1 VSTLFVT
8 ASGTE
13 IGKTF
18 VCRRLIAELK
28 AAGQPLRAVKPV
40 ASGFDADDP
49 GGTDTVLLLKALG
62 IDPTPE
68 RIDATTPWRF
78 RLPLSPDMAAS
89 REGRTIDFDGLVA
102 FCRSTQ
108 PGALTLIEGIGGV
121 MTPIGE
127 RLTVLDWI
135 AALRCPALLVTGG
148 YLGTLSHTLTAAGML
163 AARKVDVAAIIVN
176 ASPELPVP
184 VEETAATLRRFV
196 PGVPVVPMARQAPAS
211 GEPPRLLPLVDG
223 LIGQ

>member
-1 VSTLFVT
+1 MSTLFVT

-28 AAGQPLRAVKPV
+28 AAGRPLQVVKPV
-40 ASGFDADDP
+40 ASGFDAEDP
-49 GGTDTVLLLKALG
+49 GDSDTVLLLEALEL
-62 IDPTPE
+62 DTSPA

-89 REGRTIDFDGLVA
+89 REGRTIDFDELVA
-102 FCRSTQ
+102 FCRLPR

-127 RLTVLDWI
+127 RHTVLDWI
-135 AALRCPALLVTGG
+135 AALQCPALLVTGG
-148 YLGTLSHTLTAAGML
+148 YLGTLSHSLTAAGML
-163 AARKVDVAAIIVN
+163 AARNVDVAGIVVN
-176 ASPELPVP
+176 ASPEQPVP
-184 VEETAATLRRFV
+184 TEETAEALRRFI
-196 PGVPVVPMARQAPAS
+196 PGVPVLSLPRLTPAS
-211 GEPPRLLPLVDG
+211 GEPPRLMPLVER
-223 LIGQ
+223 LL